1 MDPMNQE
8 SNFDIDPSFSGDDVI
23 GGAKVESQDVK
34 DARAIGQ
41 EVQPDP
47 VSGSNFGD
55 LIKDRLQDL
64 MKYELEYPAAG
75 KQVKEPLEMILK
87 RASQGYDYAQKMGDI
102 NTLQKTNTDL
112 QEKIKTLEYLKEI
125 DDYYR
130 SNPEWAEHIKSGWEK
145 RAAIQNKVD
154 PNDPMFN
161 FFDSKL
167 RQVTEAFDT
176 INTKLSSL
184 EQEKLQQQMQA
195 EDSALEAEIQDIRKE
210 HSYLPW
216 DSVDEFG
223 RNLEAK
229 VVAHAK
235 ENGIR
240 NFKTAF
246 RDLYHDEIVK
256 RAQDHAKESV
266 ADKRHADR
274 KNGFI
279 GESSTPKTKFATKSI
294 RDKSYDELG
303 KEALKE
309 ILGH

>member
-1 MDPMNQE
+1 MDEMNQE
-8 SNFDIDPSFSGDDVI
+8 SNFDVDPSFSGDDVI
-23 GGAKVESQDVK
+23 GGGKVESQDVK
-34 DARAIGQ
+34 EARAIGQ
-41 EVQPDP
+41 ETVDP
-47 VSGSNFGD
+47 APGSNFGD
-55 LIKDRLQDL
+55 LVKDRIQDL
-64 MKYELEYPAAG
+64 MKYELDYQAAG
-75 KQVKEPLEMILK
+75 KTVKEPLEMIIK
-87 RASQGYDYAQKMGDI
+87 RASQGYDYAQKMGEF
-102 NTLQKTNTDL
+102 NNL
-112 QEKIKTLEYLKEI
+112 QEKIKSLEYLKEI

-145 RAAIQNKVD
+145 RSAIQNKVD

-184 EQEKLQQQMQA
+184 EQEKLQKQMQA
-195 EDSALEAEIQDIRKE
+195 EDSALETEIQDIRKE

-216 DSVDEFG
+216 ESVDEFG

-256 RAQDHAKESV
+256 RAQDHAKESL
-266 ADKRHADR
+266 ADKRYADR

-279 GESSTPKTKFATKSI
+279 GESSTPKTKFATKSV